1 MSCSGS
7 TVGRRTGHPLL
18 VDLASMHLAR
28 RPPGSRARHRRKKPD
43 VELDATQVDRGS
55 VAGVPLRPLEVDVV
69 TFLTLWLLLV
79 FFIPSSQTVP
89 GFGAI
94 GQPGLLLSLV
104 APVWWLA
111 SRLVPSMHS
120 AQGPQPIRIALLLY
134 AAYALASFGMAAAR
148 PLTTLEMT
156 ASTREIMRLFTLVG
170 VALLVADGIHSGERL
185 RVLLTRI
192 VYFTGVLAAIGI
204 AQFFT
209 GETLTPTIPF
219 LEGKPPEIGFR
230 GGLARALGTAR
241 HYIEFAVIVGA
252 MLPLAIHFFLYGRKL
267 QARVAAAIVVALLL
281 LAIPVSLSRTAVVS
295 SVTALL
301 VLGLGWSWRRRIN
314 GVLLFLVVLPVV
326 SSTLPGVLDVM
337 IRLFTEAD
345 QDSSVQAR
353 LSRQSAVTALIR
365 ERPWFGLG
373 YGTWTSDGNFLLDNE
388 LWRTTL
394 ETGYVG
400 IFLVTLLALVACF
413 LAVPAKT
420 SLSAT
425 EVDRH
430 LGFAVAGSIAG
441 LFISVITVDA
451 FSYRILTSLLFVLIG
466 TSGALW
472 RFNRGD
478 DYSNH
483 FGRSDDSVVGGA

>member
-1 MSCSGS
+1 ME
-7 TVGRRTGHPLL
+7 R
-18 VDLASMHLAR
+18 
-28 RPPGSRARHRRKKPD
+28 
-43 VELDATQVDRGS
+43 ES
-55 VAGVPLRPLEVDVV
+55 VAENSLRLPEIDVV
-69 TFLTLWLLLV
+69 AFLTLWLLLV

-94 GQPGLLLSLV
+94 GQPGLLISLV

-111 SRLVPSMHS
+111 SRVVPSLQS
-120 AQGPQPIRIALLLY
+120 AQGSQPIRIALLLY
-134 AAYALASFGMAAAR
+134 AAYAFASFGMAAAR
-148 PLTTLEMT
+148 PLTALEMT
-156 ASTREIMRLFTLVG
+156 ASTREIIRLFTLVG
-170 VALLVADGIHSGERL
+170 VALLVADGIDSRERL
-185 RVLLTRI
+185 RALLTRI
-192 VYFTGVLAAIGI
+192 IYFAGILGAIGI

-219 LEGKPPEIGFR
+219 LKGEPPGIGFR
-230 GGLARALGTAR
+230 GGQFRVLGTAR
-241 HYIEFAVIVGA
+241 HYIEFAVVVGA

-267 QARVAAAIVVALLL
+267 QARIAAAIVVALLL

-295 SVTALL
+295 SATALL

-314 GVLLFLVVLPVV
+314 GVILFLVVLPIV

-353 LSRQSAVTALIR
+353 LSRQSTVTALIR

-373 YGTWTSDGNFLLDNE
+373 YGTWTSDGNFLLDSE

-400 IFLVTLLALVACF
+400 IVLVTLLAIGACF
-413 LAVPAKT
+413 LAVPAKN
-420 SLSAT
+420 SLSAK
-425 EVDRH
+425 EGDRH

-441 LFISVITVDA
+441 LFISIVTVDA

-466 TSGALW
+466 AAGALW
-472 RFNRGD
+472 RFNRNERLID
-478 DYSNH
+478 DLRRPPTSS
-483 FGRSDDSVVGGA
+483 GMLGA